1 MMFGLEG
8 NGFLIS
14 LMVTFLL
21 AGAIMYYMRREQAKL
36 ESKVSSMFELVQSI
50 TSELQ
55 KINTILIQN
64 EGLNEQEFNQDEGS
78 HSYNAQPESEE
89 EQVEEEEEQVEEEE
103 EQPVQPIREIH
114 SIEGFINIA
123 VPVPI
128 PEDKPEEIKVV
139 ELAPESDLEDSELE
153 DTEDD
158 EEDEE
163 DDKIEIQLEE
173 EKKVEILDYS
183 KLQVAAL
190 REIVEEKGLATNAKK
205 LKKAQLLE
213 LLS

>member
-64 EGLNEQEFNQDEGS
+64 EGLNEEESNQDQVS
-78 HSYNAQPESEE
+78 HSYNAQPESEVE
-89 EQVEEEEEQVEEEE
+89 EVEEEEEQ
-103 EQPVQPIREIH
+103 QVQPIQEIH

-123 VPVPI
+123 VPVPEDK

>member
-1 MMFGLEG
+1 
-8 NGFLIS
+8 
-14 LMVTFLL
+14 MVTFLL

-64 EGLNEQEFNQDEGS
+64 EGLNEEESNQDQVS
-78 HSYNAQPESEE
+78 HSYNAQPESEVE
-89 EQVEEEEEQVEEEE
+89 EVEEEEEQ
-103 EQPVQPIREIH
+103 QVQPIQEIH

-123 VPVPI
+123 VPLPEGK